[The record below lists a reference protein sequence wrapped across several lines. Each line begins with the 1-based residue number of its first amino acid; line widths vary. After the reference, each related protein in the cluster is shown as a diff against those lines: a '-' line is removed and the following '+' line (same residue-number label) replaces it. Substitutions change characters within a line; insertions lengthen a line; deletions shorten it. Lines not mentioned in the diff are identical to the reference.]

1 VEQKNNQNKLFL
13 KSKDHA
19 ITGEPFDLCYCDI
32 PEMLVTSPQPPVESL
47 LNYYKSDDY
56 ISHVKTKKTLFQ
68 AIYFSVR
75 AITLRQKLK
84 WVSSY
89 KNNGNRI
96 LDYGAGVG
104 DFVRAAQN
112 DGWDCVGI
120 EPHIKARTIANEK
133 EQNTVYPAEHLKTLQ
148 PNSQAVITLWH
159 VLEHLPNLEQ
169 EIRIFKQLLKTS
181 GRLVVAVP
189 NFKSYDAQY
198 FKSYWAAYDLPR
210 HLWHFSKES
219 ISTLF
224 EDFDMEIES
233 IHPMIFDSFY
243 VSLLS
248 AKYQTGRMNILKGFA
263 IGLLSNIKA
272 YFSGEYSSLVFVI
285 KNKNT

>member
-1 VEQKNNQNKLFL
+1 MEQKNNQNKTFL

-19 ITGEPFDLCYCDI
+19 ITGEPFDLCYCEI
-32 PEMLVTSPQPPVESL
+32 PELLVTTPQPPVEFLS
-47 LNYYKSDDY
+47 NYYKSDDY
-56 ISHVKTKKTLFQ
+56 ISHAKAKKTLFQ

-75 AITLRQKLK
+75 VITLRQKLK
-84 WVSSY
+84 WISKY
-89 KNNGNRI
+89 KRNGNRI

-104 DFVRAAQN
+104 GFVRAAQN

-120 EPHIKARTIANEK
+120 EPNTNARTTANVIK
-133 EQNTVYPAEHLKTLQ
+133 QNTVYPAEHLKTLL
-148 PNSQAVITLWH
+148 PNSQTVITLWH
-159 VLEHLPNLEQ
+159 VLEHLSNLEQ
-169 EIRIFKQLLKTS
+169 EITTLKQLLKPS

-189 NFKSYDAQY
+189 NFKSYDARH
-198 FKSYWAAYDLPR
+198 FKGYWAAYDLPR

-224 EDFDMEIES
+224 EVFDMEVES
-233 IHPMIFDSFY
+233 IHPMIFDSFF

-248 AKYQTGRMNILKGFA
+248 TKHQFGRMQIIKGLA

-285 KNKNT
+285 KNKKT

>member
-1 VEQKNNQNKLFL
+1 MEQKKSQNKPFL

-19 ITGEPFDLCYCDI
+19 ITGELFELCYCDI
-32 PEMLVTSPQPPVESL
+32 PELLVTSPQPTVESL

-56 ISHVKTKKTLFQ
+56 ISHAKTKKTLFQ
-68 AIYFSVR
+68 TIYFSVR

-89 KNNGNRI
+89 NSSGNRI

-120 EPHIKARTIANEK
+120 EPHKKARIVANEK
-133 EQNTVYPAEHLKTLQ
+133 KQNTVYPAEHLKTL
-148 PNSQAVITLWH
+148 PPKSQTVITLWH

-169 EIRIFKQLLKTS
+169 EIRIFKQLLMTS

-189 NFKSYDAQY
+189 NFKSYDAQH

-210 HLWHFSKES
+210 HLWHFSRES

-233 IHPMIFDSFY
+233 IYPMIFDSFY

-248 AKYQTGRMNILKGFA
+248 TKYQSGRMKIIKGLA

>member
-19 ITGEPFDLCYCDI
+19 ITGEPFDLCYCDT
-32 PEMLVTSPQPPVESL
+32 PELLVTSPQPPVESL

-133 EQNTVYPAEHLKTLQ
+133 EQNTVYPAEYLKMLR

-169 EIRIFKQLLKTS
+169 EIRTFKQLLKTS

>member
-1 VEQKNNQNKLFL
+1 
-13 KSKDHA
+13 
-19 ITGEPFDLCYCDI
+19 
-32 PEMLVTSPQPPVESL
+32 
-47 LNYYKSDDY
+47 
-56 ISHVKTKKTLFQ
+56 
-68 AIYFSVR
+68 
-75 AITLRQKLK
+75 LRQKLK

-133 EQNTVYPAEHLKTLQ
+133 EQNTVYPAEHLKMLR

-169 EIRIFKQLLKTS
+169 HIRTFKQLLKTS

>member
-1 VEQKNNQNKLFL
+1 VEQKINQNKIFL
-13 KSKDHA
+13 KSKDYA
-19 ITGEPFDLCYCDI
+19 VTGQAFDLCYSSKTG
-32 PEMLVTSPQPPVESL
+32 MLVTSPQPSL
-47 LNYYKSDDY
+47 DALSTYYKSENY
-56 ISHVKTKKTLFQ
+56 ISHVKAKKTLFQ
-68 AIYFSVR
+68 TIYFSVR

-84 WVSSY
+84 WVSVH
-89 KNNGNRI
+89 KNKGNRI

-112 DGWDCVGI
+112 DGWDCIGI

-133 EQNTVYPAEHLKTLQ
+133 KQYTVYPVEHLKTLQ
-148 PNSQAVITLWH
+148 PNSQTVITLWH
-159 VLEHLPNLEQ
+159 VLEHLHNLEQ
-169 EIRIFKQLLKTS
+169 HIRTFKQLLKPS

-233 IHPMIFDSFY
+233 IYPMIFDSFY
-243 VSLLS
+243 ASLVST
-248 AKYQTGRMNILKGFA
+248 KYQMGRMNVLKGLT
-263 IGLLSNIKA
+263 IGLLSNLKA

-285 KNKNT
+285 KHKNA

>member
-1 VEQKNNQNKLFL
+1 MEQKKSQNKPFL

-19 ITGEPFDLCYCDI
+19 ITGELFELCYCDI
-32 PEMLVTSPQPPVESL
+32 PELLVTSPQPTVESL

-56 ISHVKTKKTLFQ
+56 ISHAKTKKTLFQ
-68 AIYFSVR
+68 TIYFSVR

-84 WVSSY
+84 WVSINKS
-89 KNNGNRI
+89 NGKKI
-96 LDYGAGVG
+96 LDFCAGVG
-104 DFVRAAQN
+104 DIVRAAQN
-112 DGWDCVGI
+112 NGWDCIGI
-120 EPHIKARTIANEK
+120 EPHIKARAIANK
-133 EQNTVYPAEHLKTLQ
+133 KKQNTVYPAEHLKTL
-148 PNSQAVITLWH
+148 PPKSQTVITLWH

-169 EIRIFKQLLKTS
+169 EIRIFKQLLMTS

-189 NFKSYDAQY
+189 NFKSYDAQH

-210 HLWHFSKES
+210 HLWHFSRES

-233 IHPMIFDSFY
+233 IYPMIFDSFY

-248 AKYQTGRMNILKGFA
+248 TKYQSGRMKIIKGLA

>member
-1 VEQKNNQNKLFL
+1 MEQKNNQNKFFL

-19 ITGEPFDLCYCDI
+19 ITGESFDLCYCDI
-32 PEMLVTSPQPPVESL
+32 PELLVTSPQPPVESL

-104 DFVRAAQN
+104 NFVRAAQN

-133 EQNTVYPAEHLKTLQ
+133 EQNTVYPAEYLKTLQ

-210 HLWHFSKES
+210 HLWHFSKKS

>member
-1 VEQKNNQNKLFL
+1 
-13 KSKDHA
+13 
-19 ITGEPFDLCYCDI
+19 
-32 PEMLVTSPQPPVESL
+32 
-47 LNYYKSDDY
+47 
-56 ISHVKTKKTLFQ
+56 
-68 AIYFSVR
+68 
-75 AITLRQKLK
+75 
-84 WVSSY
+84 
-89 KNNGNRI
+89 
-96 LDYGAGVG
+96 
-104 DFVRAAQN
+104 
-112 DGWDCVGI
+112 
-120 EPHIKARTIANEK
+120 
-133 EQNTVYPAEHLKTLQ
+133 
-148 PNSQAVITLWH
+148 

-169 EIRIFKQLLKTS
+169 EIRTFKQLLKTS

>member
-1 VEQKNNQNKLFL
+1 MEQKNNQNKLFL

-32 PEMLVTSPQPPVESL
+32 SELLVTSPQPPVESL

-56 ISHVKTKKTLFQ
+56 ISHAKTKKTLFQ

-189 NFKSYDAQY
+189 NFKSFDAQY

>member
-1 VEQKNNQNKLFL
+1 MEQKNNQNNFFL

-32 PEMLVTSPQPPVESL
+32 PELLVTSPRPPVESL

-56 ISHVKTKKTLFQ
+56 ISHAKAKKTLFH
-68 AIYFSVR
+68 AVYFLVR

-84 WVSSY
+84 WVSRYRSE
-89 KNNGNRI
+89 GNRI

-104 DFVRAAQN
+104 NFVRAAQN

-120 EPHIKARTIANEK
+120 EPHIQARATANEK
-133 EQNTVYPAEHLKTLQ
+133 KQNTVYPVEHLKTL
-148 PNSQAVITLWH
+148 PPDSQAVITLWH

-169 EIRIFKQLLKTS
+169 EIRIFKHLLKSS

-189 NFKSYDAQY
+189 NFKSYDAQH
-198 FKSYWAAYDLPR
+198 FKTYWAAYDLPR

-219 ISTLF
+219 ISALF

-233 IHPMIFDSFY
+233 IHSMIFDSFY

-248 AKYQTGRMNILKGFA
+248 TKYQSGRMKIIKGLA
-263 IGLLSNIKA
+263 VGLLSNIKA

>member
-1 VEQKNNQNKLFL
+1 
-13 KSKDHA
+13 
-19 ITGEPFDLCYCDI
+19 
-32 PEMLVTSPQPPVESL
+32 MLVTSPQPSL
-47 LNYYKSDDY
+47 DALSTYYKSENY
-56 ISHVKTKKTLFQ
+56 ISHVKAKKTLFQ

-84 WVSSY
+84 WVSVH
-89 KNNGNRI
+89 KNKGNRI

-112 DGWDCVGI
+112 DGWDCIGI

-133 EQNTVYPAEHLKTLQ
+133 KQYTVYPVEHLKTLQ
-148 PNSQAVITLWH
+148 PNSQTVITLWH
-159 VLEHLPNLEQ
+159 VLEHLHNLEQ
-169 EIRIFKQLLKTS
+169 HIRTFKQLLKPS

-233 IHPMIFDSFY
+233 TYPMIFDSFY
-243 VSLLS
+243 ASLVST
-248 AKYQTGRMNILKGFA
+248 KYQMGRMNVLKGLT
-263 IGLLSNIKA
+263 IGLLSNLKA

-285 KNKNT
+285 KHKNA